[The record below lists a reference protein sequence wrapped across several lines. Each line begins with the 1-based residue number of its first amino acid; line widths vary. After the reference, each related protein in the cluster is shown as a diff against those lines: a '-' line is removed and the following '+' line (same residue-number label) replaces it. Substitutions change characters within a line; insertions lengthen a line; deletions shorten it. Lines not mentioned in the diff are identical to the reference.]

1 MRLGEYLDL
10 WLETY
15 IKPYRAPS
23 TAACYQR
30 AIDGIPASLLQMDLR
45 EVTGLHLQMAINAK
59 AVRYPRAGQLMYAML
74 SVAMTRATRLQLI
87 DRNPMQGVD
96 KPGHSPKET
105 ATLTA
110 DQLREYLRQAR
121 MSDHYPLLLLMAVCG
136 LRRGEALGAT
146 WAAINGSTLHIVQQR
161 QRIPYRGL
169 QTRPLKSK
177 TSKRDIP
184 LPDAVRQALTDWPH
198 RNITGWIVDT
208 TPEKLTRAHR
218 AVLAAAQ
225 LPPITL
231 HGLRHSMATAMAA
244 DGTPIKLLQGILGHS
259 HYQLT
264 ADLYAAHIRP
274 EAFRP
279 ELDRLSKRI
288 MQDSVFQ
295 GTVTL

>member
-1 MRLGEYLDL
+1 MQLGDYLEL

-30 AIDGIPASLLQMDLR
+30 AIDGIPAGFLRLELQEM
-45 EVTGLHLQMAINAK
+45 TGLHLQMAINAK
-59 AVRYPRAGQLMYAML
+59 AAKYPRAGQLMYAMF
-74 SVAMTRATRLQLI
+74 SVAMNRAARLQLI

-110 DQLREYLRQAR
+110 DQLRQYLQEAR
-121 MSDHYPLLLLMAVCG
+121 GSDHYPLLLLMAVCG

-146 WAAINGSTLHIVQQR
+146 WAAIDGSTLHVVQQR
-161 QRIPYRGL
+161 QRIPHRGM

-184 LPDAVRQALTDWPH
+184 LPEAVRQALSDWPH
-198 RNITGWIVDT
+198 RSIAGWIVDT
-208 TPEKLTRAHR
+208 TPERLTRAHR
-218 AVLAAAQ
+218 AVMAAAQ

-288 MQDSVFQ
+288 MQESSFQ
-295 GTVTL
+295 GTARL

>member
-1 MRLGEYLDL
+1 MRLGEYLEL

-15 IKPYRAPS
+15 IIPHRAPS

-59 AVRYPRAGQLMYAML
+59 AMRYPRAGQLVYSMF
-74 SVAMTRATRLQLI
+74 SVAMSRATRLQLI

-96 KPGHSPKET
+96 KPGHSPRET

-110 DQLREYLRQAR
+110 DQLRAYLREAR
-121 MSDHYPLLLLMAVCG
+121 ASDHFPLLLLMAACG
-136 LRRGEALGAT
+136 LRRGEALGTT
-146 WAAINGSTLHIVQQR
+146 WAAIDGSVLHVAQQR
-161 QRIPYRGL
+161 QRIPHHGL

-177 TSKRDIP
+177 ASRRDIP
-184 LPDAVRQALTDWPH
+184 LPEAVRAALSAWPH
-198 RNITGWIVDT
+198 RSITGWIVDT
-208 TPEKLTRAHR
+208 TPERLARAHG
-218 AVLAAAQ
+218 AVLGAAQ
-225 LPPITL
+225 LPRITL

-264 ADLYAAHIRP
+264 ADLYAAHLRP
-274 EAFRP
+274 EAYRP
-279 ELDRLSKRI
+279 ELDRLSVRI
-288 MQDSVFQ
+288 M
-295 GTVTL
+295 